1 MPASD
6 ECILLRCQHR
16 MPDGRRSSTVEA
28 QPAEVELSL
37 PDPAQQFNTGNCDR
51 CGPESLRPERR
62 TDACLHTAVILLDE
76 VVQILLVAGFPPLLF
91 VRKALNLRYLASAT

>member
-6 ECILLRCQHR
+6 AACVTTLPHR
-16 MPDGRRSSTVEA
+16 IPDGRRTSTIEA

-51 CGPESLRPERR
+51 CGPESLKPEHR

-76 VVQILLVAGFPPLLF
+76 VVQIL
-91 VRKALNLRYLASAT
+91 R